1 MCELTLVAFVTGIF
15 SKQMIILRLESSGHF
30 IKETR
35 ESVNM
40 RALCVFLRHRKTEPD
55 LEWQNSR

>member
-40 RALCVFLRHRKTEPD
+40 RALCVFLH
-55 LEWQNSR
+55 